1 MSNPDFLEISVTEC
15 STKGPA
21 RVFIRNLRFCF
32 QNSCCL
38 WRQKLAKTL
47 EILLTLNFMGK
58 RHKEFSKYT
67 LVCIYCKDYLG
78 RPCYI
83 RSILKDPSDYSR
95 ELLIDFL
102 STPEQEN
109 FRKHTVFALWF
120 CNSKTHS
127 QNPYVHTNNHSR
139 SILYYFF

>member
-1 MSNPDFLEISVTEC
+1 MEILATEC

-102 STPEQEN
+102 STPEQEH
-109 FRKHTVFALWF
+109 FRKDICTVTTHILFSRLILW
-120 CNSKTHS
+120 
-127 QNPYVHTNNHSR
+127 
-139 SILYYFF
+139 YFFITIYLSLTVLSYPSF